1 MHKTFITLL
10 YLTVS
15 LLLSSQA
22 WSEGNSDQ
30 QQRTL
35 FKNVH
40 IFDGKSDTLV
50 KDRHVLVSGNKIE
63 RISKQPIETDES
75 TTVIDGNGRTLM
87 PGMIDAHVHLMLNAN
102 FGQIESN
109 MTDGDLAIRSTIMAR
124 DWLQS
129 GFTTARDVGG
139 PAFPLKRAIDSGLV
153 EGPRVYPSGAMVSQ
167 SSGHGDFR
175 ARNDPNPTL
184 HGHDHAN
191 FSRMGISIV
200 VDGRDAVLAAT
211 RQNLMQG
218 ATQIKIMAGGGGGS
232 KYDPIDTAQYT
243 SDEISA
249 AVEAAA
255 DWGTY
260 VTAHIFTPK
269 AIQRAIN
276 AGVKSLEH
284 AFFVDEPT
292 VKLIAKKGVFVVP
305 QTWGLS
311 PELFRNP
318 NLQKDKHDIIRAA
331 HAKAKNF
338 APWLLKY
345 KAKVA
350 FGSDGLGNFDDALRS
365 LRYEIWWRAQLFGSN
380 FEVLK
385 QATSVGGELM
395 ALSGPRN
402 PYPGKLGVIEEGALA
417 DILLVDGNPL
427 EDLSVLGAKDQWFD
441 APTPG
446 PVKGIRLIM
455 KDGKVYKNTL

>member
-1 MHKTFITLL
+1 MPKSLITLL
-10 YLTVS
+10 CLTLG
-15 LLLSSQA
+15 LLQSTLG
-22 WSEGNSDQ
+22 WSMTASGQ
-30 QQRTL
+30 PQKTL

-40 IFDGKSDTLV
+40 IFDGQQEKLLQN
-50 KDRHVLVSGNKIE
+50 RHVLVTGNKIE
-63 RISKQPIETDES
+63 RISKSPIESDKN
-75 TTVIDGNGRTLM
+75 TTVIDGAGHTLM

-102 FGQIESN
+102 FSKIESD

-129 GFTTARDVGG
+129 GFTTVRDVGG
-139 PAFPLKRAIDSGLV
+139 PAFPLKRAVDSGLV
-153 EGPRVYPSGAMVSQ
+153 EGPRIYPSGAMVSQ
-167 SSGHGDFR
+167 TSGHGDFR

-191 FSRMGISIV
+191 FSRMGIGIV

-218 ATQIKIMAGGGGGS
+218 ATQIKIMGGGGGGS

-243 SDEISA
+243 SDEIRA

-292 VKLIAKKGVFVVP
+292 VKLIAKKGVYVVP

-318 NLQKDKHDIIRAA
+318 NLQKDKHEILRAL

-338 APWLLKY
+338 APWLLKH
-345 KAKVA
+345 KAKVV
-350 FGSDGLGNFDDALRS
+350 FGSDGLGDFNDALRS
-365 LRYEIWWRAQLFGSN
+365 LRYELWWRAQLFDSN

-385 QATSVGGELM
+385 QATSVAGELM

-427 EDLSVLGAKDQWFD
+427 EDLTVLGAKDQWFD

-446 PVKGIRLIM
+446 PVESIRLIM